1 MTEAQLQEKI
11 IKNYSKR
18 GIFCFPVAGRGRRGF
33 PDLVAAYRGAVVFI
47 ELKSP
52 KGTGRLDPLQAHTI
66 EEMRSQGATVY
77 VINSIAEAEQIA
89 EGLTDTGAERG
100 D

>member
-33 PDLVAAYRGAVVFI
+33 PDLVAIYRGVSVFI

-66 EEMRSQGATVY
+66 EAMRSQGATVH
-77 VINSIAEAEQIA
+77 VISTITEAEQIA
-89 EGLTDTGAERG
+89 EGLTNA
-100 D
+100 